1 MASIDEITVGWS
13 LLGEEFHAAYGQPTR
28 FRLDK
33 DSSADRAG
41 FLSCPAVRAT
51 VEDAYQVESPFSL
64 RLRALESHGALTI
77 APVYPFTTLAEP
89 LVKAMVTVEPRT
101 TWRTPNRC
109 IVQVASPFV
118 FFSDDDVL
126 IEQFESSLSPK
137 SSLNWR
143 LIPGK
148 FNIYAWQRPLNWS
161 FEWDMS
167 LGDFEVRT
175 GETQYSV
182 KFHSANNRSASP
194 SIKLQEMPVSDV
206 LRERLR
212 HSGGVSKMRRGTSAL
227 IRSSHEDRSNIRL
240 IGDPQ

>member
-1 MASIDEITVGWS
+1 MASVEQITVGWS
-13 LLGEEFHAAYGQPTR
+13 LLGEAFHSAYGQPTR
-28 FRLDK
+28 FRLAK
-33 DSSADRAG
+33 DNSADKTG

-51 VEDAYQVESPFSL
+51 VEDAYQIDSPFSL
-64 RLRALESHGALTI
+64 RLRASDSHGALTI

-89 LVKAMVTVEPRT
+89 LVKSMVTVEPRAA
-101 TWRTPNRC
+101 WRTPNRC
-109 IVQVASPFV
+109 IVQVVSPFV
-118 FFSDDDVL
+118 FFSDQDVL
-126 IEQFESSLSPK
+126 VEQFESSLSSK

-167 LGDFEVRT
+167 LGDFEIRT

-182 KFHSANNRSASP
+182 KFHAGSSAIAAP
-194 SIKLQEMPVSDV
+194 TFKLQEMPVSDV

-227 IRSSHEDRSNIRL
+227 IRSSHEERANLRFM
-240 IGDPQ
+240 GDAQ